1 MKFKKFFYKK
11 INSTNDIA
19 IKKIEKKIKAGIIIS
34 EEQKKGRGRHGN
46 KWISLKGN
54 LFTTIFFKIN
64 NKIPLNIISKINCR
78 ILKKVLTL
86 EVGNKVDIK
95 EPNDLYINKKK
106 ICGILQ
112 EIKFINEDK
121 YIIIGIGINLVKNP
135 IIKNYPVSNIL
146 YETGK
151 KISIPKLLKLIEKN
165 YKIKLKQFA

>member
-1 MKFKKFFYKK
+1 MIY
-11 INSTNDIA
+11 
-19 IKKIEKKIKAGIIIS
+19 
-34 EEQKKGRGRHGN
+34 
-46 KWISLKGN
+46 
-54 LFTTIFFKIN
+54 
-64 NKIPLNIISKINCR
+64 
-78 ILKKVLTL
+78 IL
-86 EVGNKVDIK
+86 I
-95 EPNDLYINKKK
+95 KKK

-151 KISIPKLLKLIEKN
+151 KIPIPKLLKLIEKN